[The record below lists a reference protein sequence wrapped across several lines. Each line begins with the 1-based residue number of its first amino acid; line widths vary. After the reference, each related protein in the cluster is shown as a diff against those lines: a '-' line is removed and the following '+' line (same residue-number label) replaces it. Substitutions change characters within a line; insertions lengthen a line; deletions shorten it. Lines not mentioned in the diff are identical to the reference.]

1 MIVDIVLKYS
11 VTPSEVKKIGG
22 FYNTKPTFEDEDI
35 TDYNIKELV
44 KKAIEDCANN
54 LKGYTDDSNL

>member
-11 VTPSEVKKIGG
+11 VTPSKVKKIGG
-22 FYNTKPTFEDEDI
+22 FYNAKPFEKEDI

-44 KKAIEDCANN
+44 KKNN
-54 LKGYTDDSNL
+54 RRLCKQLERK

>member
-11 VTPSEVKKIGG
+11 VTPSKVKKIGG
-22 FYNTKPTFEDEDI
+22 FYNAKPFEKEDI

-44 KKAIEDCANN
+44 KKAIEDCSNN
-54 LKGYTDDSNL
+54 LKGNENDTI